1 MPTDIAVRPVV
12 AGVDGSPASLAAAHY
27 AADFAARHQTPL
39 HLIYGYE
46 IPMYGY
52 LPQGMV
58 TRYAVQDDR
67 VRDEVG
73 DVLAATAKQLRADH
87 RELTE
92 VQVEMVAGGG
102 ASVLIEA
109 SRTAAVTVVG
119 CRGIGGFSGLLLGSV
134 SAQVSA
140 HAHGP
145 VIVVRPPIPDIPPG
159 PEYPGYHVPS
169 GPVVVGVD
177 RSPAAHAAL
186 RFAFDEA
193 DQREVPLIAVHAY
206 RAPSS
211 GDADTFDQ
219 TYAES
224 LLAAAVL
231 PFANRYPGVH
241 VEMRTQEGANVE
253 KTMID
258 ITRHAGLVVVGCRG
272 TGGFAGLLL
281 GSVSRAL
288 VHHAYAPVAVIH
300 PTEY

>member
-1 MPTDIAVRPVV
+1 M
-12 AGVDGSPASLAAAHY
+12 L
-27 AADFAARHQTPL
+27 
-39 HLIYGYE
+39 
-46 IPMYGY
+46 
-52 LPQGMV
+52 
-58 TRYAVQDDR
+58 TRYAVEDDR

-92 VQVEMVAGGG
+92 VQVEMVAGAG

-109 SRTAAVTVVG
+109 SRTAAVTIVG
-119 CRGIGGFSGLLLGSV
+119 CRGLGGFSGLLLGSV
-134 SAQVSA
+134 SSQVSA
-140 HAHGP
+140 HGHGP

-159 PEYPGYHVPS
+159 PEQPDYRVPS
-169 GPVVVGVD
+169 GPVFVGVD
-177 RSPAAHAAL
+177 RSPAANAAL

-193 DQREVPLIAVHAY
+193 RRRAVPLIAVHAY
-206 RAPSS
+206 RAPNS
-211 GDADTFDQ
+211 GNDADTFDQ
-219 TYAES
+219 TYAEN

-231 PFANRYPGVH
+231 PYANRYRSVH
-241 VEMRTQEGANVE
+241 VELQTQEGDNVE

-258 ITRHAGLVVVGCRG
+258 KTRHAGLIVVGCRG

-300 PTEY
+300 PTEH